1 MSDFHTLT
9 IKDITRETPK
19 AVSIEFDIPSTLSDA
34 YNFIAGQYITIKT
47 VVDGSEIRRAYSICS
62 APKSGSLRVAVKE
75 IEGGTFSS
83 IANNKLKI
91 GDTLDVHTPE
101 GSFLL
106 ESNSTAQNNYAAF
119 AAGSGITPIMS
130 MIKCVMEEE
139 PNSSFVLVYGNQ
151 NPTETIF
158 HKELLALQ
166 ANYPNRL
173 FIEFFYSRSQE
184 DGARFGRIEKSTINF
199 ITKNKFKDIT
209 FKSFY
214 LCGPEAMVNTVTEVL
229 TENNIAKEDIHFELF
244 TSSTETTEIEADLDG
259 QTKITILV
267 DDEESSFVMDQKKT
281 ILDAA
286 LEEDIDAPYSCQG
299 GVCSSCICKITDGKA
314 VMSKNSILT
323 DAELEEGLIL
333 ACQAYPTS
341 PTIKVDFD
349 DV

>member
-47 VVDGSEIRRAYSICS
+47 VVDGNEIRRAYSICS

-106 ESNSTAQNNYAAF
+106 ESNPNAQNHYAAF
-119 AAGSGITPIMS
+119 AAGSGITPIIS

-158 HKELLALQ
+158 HKKLLALQ

-199 ITKNKFKDIT
+199 ITKNKFKDTT

-214 LCGPEAMVNTVTEVL
+214 LCGPETMINTVTEVL
-229 TENNIAKEDIHFELF
+229 TENNIANEDIHFELF
-244 TSSTETTEIEADLDG
+244 TSSAETTEIEADLDG

-299 GVCSSCICKITDGKA
+299 GVCSSCICKITEGKA
-314 VMSKNSILT
+314 VMGKNSILT
-323 DAELEEGLIL
+323 DAELEEGLVL

-341 PTIKVDFD
+341 STIKVDFD

>member
-47 VVDGSEIRRAYSICS
+47 VVDGNEIRRAYSICS

-106 ESNSTAQNNYAAF
+106 ESNPTAQNHYAAF

-130 MIKCVMEEE
+130 MIKCVLEEE

-166 ANYPNRL
+166 VNYPDRL
-173 FIEFFYSRSQE
+173 FVEFFYSRSQE

-199 ITKNKFKDIT
+199 ITKNKFKDTT

-214 LCGPEAMVNTVTEVL
+214 LCGPEAMINTVTEVL

-299 GVCSSCICKITDGKA
+299 GVCSSCICKITEGKA
-314 VMSKNSILT
+314 VMGKNSILT
-323 DAELEEGLIL
+323 DAELEEGLVL

-341 PTIKVDFD
+341 STIKVDFD

>member
-47 VVDGSEIRRAYSICS
+47 VVDGNEIRRAYSICS

-106 ESNSTAQNNYAAF
+106 ESNPTAQNHYAAF

-130 MIKCVMEEE
+130 MIKCVLEEE

-166 ANYPNRL
+166 VNYPDRL
-173 FIEFFYSRSQE
+173 FVEFFYSRSQE

-199 ITKNKFKDIT
+199 ITKNKFKDTT

-214 LCGPEAMVNTVTEVL
+214 LCGPEAMINTVTEVL

-299 GVCSSCICKITDGKA
+299 GVCSSCICKITEGKA
-314 VMSKNSILT
+314 IMGKNSILT
-323 DAELEEGLIL
+323 DAELEEGLVL

-341 PTIKVDFD
+341 STIKVDFD